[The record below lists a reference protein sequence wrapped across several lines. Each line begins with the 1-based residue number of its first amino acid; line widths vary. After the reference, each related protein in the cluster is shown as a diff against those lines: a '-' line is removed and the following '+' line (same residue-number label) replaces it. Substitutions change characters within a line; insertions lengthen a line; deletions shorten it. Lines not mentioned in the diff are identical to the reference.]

1 MPGANAYLVTMP
13 GANAY
18 LVTLNRM
25 LIVLSIVIERS
36 KVNDKVK
43 IHTRLFSYH
52 SYTFILDILFMLLYY
67 LSSYLWISIIIFTI

>member
-25 LIVLSIVIERS
+25 LIEISVVIKGS

-43 IHTRLFSYH
+43 VYTRLFSYH
-52 SYTFILDILFMLLYY
+52 SYAFILDILSMLLYY
-67 LSSYLWISIIIFTI
+67 LSSYLWISIIVFSI

>member
-25 LIVLSIVIERS
+25 LIGISIVIERS

-43 IHTRLFSYH
+43 IHT
-52 SYTFILDILFMLLYY
+52 
-67 LSSYLWISIIIFTI
+67 

>member
-43 IHTRLFSYH
+43 IYTRLFSYH
-52 SYTFILDILFMLLYY
+52 SYAFILRNSKNKILH
-67 LSSYLWISIIIFTI
+67 

>member
-1 MPGANAYLVTMP
+1 MPGDLTHPVTMP

-43 IHTRLFSYH
+43 IHT
-52 SYTFILDILFMLLYY
+52 
-67 LSSYLWISIIIFTI
+67 